1 MYETQSGA
9 SHVAL
14 SSPSVSVI
22 ANEVL
27 GQGEQ
32 YSPLQ

>member
-1 MYETQSGA
+1 MKHSGA

-22 ANEVL
+22 ANDVFER
-27 GQGEQ
+27 GEQ
-32 YSPLQ
+32 NSPLQ